1 MTENRPLDLD
11 VLISGASIAGPAL
24 AFWLQRYGARVTVVE
39 KAAALRPGGQA
50 VDIKG
55 DVDRTVV
62 ERMGILDELRAHET
76 GGTDQTI
83 IDAAGRAIA
92 VLPGEFT
99 GGELEIRRGDL
110 AAILYRHTSDTC
122 EYVFGDAITS
132 LTETADGV
140 HVTFERGA
148 PRTFDVVV
156 GADGIHSG
164 VRRLAFGPEERFVRH
179 LGHHYALVELPDG
192 HPFAGDPA
200 VMYNEPGRLAAVGG
214 PKSPAFF
221 VFAAGPTLG
230 YDRYSPEEQRRV
242 VLDAFAGG
250 GWRLPE
256 LLAQVR
262 DAPDVYVDSISRVEM
277 DRYAAG
283 RVVLTG
289 DAAYGNTLGGFGS
302 GLALVAGYVL
312 AGELAVAGGDH
323 RWAFRAY
330 EDLFRPYAA
339 VSRTGDAGSFLAPTS
354 RRGIWLRNLM
364 LRARPVLGAMMWL
377 IDRFATRIELPDYAA
392 LLRRQDE
399 SKRASCS
406 GVSTSSGT
414 ARSPHSTS
422 SRSGRPAR

>member
-1 MTENRPLDLD
+1 MTETRPLDLD
-11 VLISGASIAGPAL
+11 VLVSGASIAGPAL

-39 KAAALRPGGQA
+39 KAPVLRPGGQA
-50 VDIKG
+50 VDVKG
-55 DVDRTVV
+55 DVHRTVL
-62 ERMGILDELRAHET
+62 ERMGILDELRALET

-83 IDAAGRAIA
+83 VDATGRALA

-110 AAILYRHTSDTC
+110 SAILYAHTRDTC
-122 EYVFGDAITS
+122 EYVFGDAVTS
-132 LTETADGV
+132 LTETASGV
-140 HVTFERGA
+140 HVTFERGT

-179 LGHHYALVELPDG
+179 LGHYYALVELPDG

-200 VMYNEPGRLAAVGG
+200 VMFNEPGRMAAVGG

-221 VFAAGPTLG
+221 VFASEPLS
-230 YDRYSPEEQRRV
+230 YDRYAVDEQRQL

-256 LLAQVR
+256 LLEQVR
-262 DAPDVYVDSISRVEM
+262 VAPDVYVDSISRTEM
-277 DRYAAG
+277 DHYAAG

-289 DAAYGNTLGGFGS
+289 DAAYGNTLGGFGT

-312 AGELAVAGGDH
+312 AGELALAAGDH
-323 RWAFRAY
+323 RRAFRAY
-330 EDLFRPYAA
+330 EERFRPYAA
-339 VSRTGDAGSFLAPTS
+339 VARKGHAGSFLAPTT

-364 LRARPVLGAMMWL
+364 FRARPLMGAMMR
-377 IDRFATRIELPDYAA
+377 ITDRFATNIELPDYQA
-392 LLRRQDE
+392 LLARPV
-399 SKRASCS
+399 RAH
-406 GVSTSSGT
+406 
-414 ARSPHSTS
+414 R
-422 SRSGRPAR
+422 

>member
-1 MTENRPLDLD
+1 MTENRPLDID

-39 KAAALRPGGQA
+39 KAPALRPGGQA
-50 VDIKG
+50 VDVKG
-55 DVDRTVV
+55 DVHRTVL

-92 VLPGEFT
+92 VLPGAFT
-99 GGELEIRRGDL
+99 GGTLEIRRGDL
-110 AAILYRHTSDTC
+110 AAILHRHTRDTC

-200 VMYNEPGRLAAVGG
+200 VMYNEPGRMAALGG

-221 VFAAGPTLG
+221 VFAAGPLG
-230 YDRYSPEEQRRV
+230 YDRHSREEQRRV
-242 VLDAFAGG
+242 VLEAFAGG

-262 DAPDVYVDSISRVEM
+262 VAPDVYVDSVSRVEM

-283 RVVLTG
+283 RAVLTG

-323 RWAFRAY
+323 RRAFRAY
-330 EDLFRPYAA
+330 EDRFRPYAA
-339 VSRTGDAGSFLAPTS
+339 AGRTGNAGSFLAPTS
-354 RRGIWLRNLM
+354 RRGIWLRNLVF
-364 LRARPVLGAMMWL
+364 RARPVLGAMMW
-377 IDRFATRIELPDYAA
+377 ITDRFANRIELPDYAA
-392 LLRRQDE
+392 LLQRQE
-399 SKRASCS
+399 GAKRASCS

-422 SRSGRPAR
+422 SRSGWPAR